1 MCSYFNYLFL
11 KLLTNIIDAFYP
23 PFRNIMPLQTFR
35 YAACGGSNTLM
46 GLAIYYI
53 ALHYIFVQEN
63 VSFGL
68 IVLKPHNA
76 ALFVSF
82 LATFAVGFFLNKY
95 VVFTSSNMRGRI
107 QLFRY
112 FLSFFVNLV
121 LNYLLLKVF
130 VEYWQIDAFIAQ
142 VITTFIIITVSY
154 LTQKHFTF
162 KDV

>member
-1 MCSYFNYLFL
+1 MTF
-11 KLLTNIIDAFYP
+11 LTNIIDAFYP
-23 PFRNIMPLQTFR
+23 PFRKIMPLQTFR
-35 YAACGGSNTLM
+35 YAACGSGNTLM
-46 GLAIYYI
+46 GLTIYYV
-53 ALHYIFVQEN
+53 AFHYIFIQEN

-68 IVLKPHNA
+68 LVLKPHNA
-76 ALFVSF
+76 ALSVSS

-95 VVFTSSNMRGRI
+95 VVFTSSSTKGRI

-162 KDV
+162 KDA